1 MINHDNLAFTTHQ
14 IRFIM
19 DIRDTDRFVS
29 YLPLCHIA
37 EQIFSIHGAITFG
50 YEVAFA
56 ESIEKLADNIKEVRP
71 TGFFGV
77 PRIWE
82 KFHEG
87 LSTKLGQATGVK
99 AKLVSW
105 ARSVA
110 TKNYE
115 CVNDGK
121 FRSPKLLAQYVLANK
136 LIYSKVKEA
145 LGLDECRYFIGG
157 LLSIAKKV
165 LRSCKAWTSPYGKS
179 TGRVKTVGQ
188 QHLITA
194 AKHVSGLL
202 ALRSPVSQLKSLR
215 TMKS

>member
-1 MINHDNLAFTTHQ
+1 MTISPSRRTNPFHYGYPGYRSFR
-14 IRFIM
+14 I
-19 DIRDTDRFVS
+19 

-145 LGLDECRYFIGG
+145 LGLDECRYFISGAAP
-157 LLSIAKKV
+157 IAKEV
-165 LRSCKAWTSPYGKS
+165 LASMQSLDIPVWEVYGQS
-179 TGRVKTVGQ
+179 EDVGQ